1 MLFEKMT
8 VGTRGRTRR
17 VASGLFVLA
26 LLVVGPLAVSTP
38 ALAGQLAKSVGR
50 KAPSGA
56 GYITFGIE
64 PSGPREPDQ
73 RTWFIYTLK
82 PGTTIEDWVAVTNF
96 SLVPLR
102 INLYARDA
110 EESPT
115 GAFGVQLFRQR
126 PVQVGSWIHLP
137 VSSVLVDPRKA
148 IIVPFTIK
156 VPQDASVGD
165 NAGGIIA
172 SVTRTASG
180 AHGTRIRVEQ
190 RVGVRVYIRIAGA
203 LHPKL
208 VISGLVSHYAGTL
221 SPLSGGTL
229 TVTYTVRNLG
239 NLDLSAPSVLRLTN
253 PFGWSRTV
261 QQSGSPPDV
270 SPRILRP
277 GHPRHTRGL
286 PSPAGWHQ
294 GHNRSSLLD
303 RLDRQWAER
312 GISAHG
318 RRVGQHGHLGHPVAA
333 ARAASS
339 ADPRPRLG
347 HLHPFPATSRRPATA
362 RGGAPRGG
370 SARMTREEP
379 NT

>member
-1 MLFEKMT
+1 MW
-8 VGTRGRTRR
+8 RR
-17 VASGLFVLA
+17 ASSCSLSLWWARWQFRHRRW
-26 LLVVGPLAVSTP
+26 P
-38 ALAGQLAKSVGR
+38 ASSQSLVGR

-137 VSSVLVDPRKA
+137 VSSVVVDPRKA

-190 RVGVRVYIRIAGA
+190 RVGVRVYVRIAGA

-221 SPLSGGTL
+221 SPLSRRDAHRHLHRAQPRQSRPERAVGAAPDQP
-229 TVTYTVRNLG
+229 VRLVPHR
-239 NLDLSAPSVLRLTN
+239 ATKRKPARRL
-253 PFGWSRTV
+253 
-261 QQSGSPPDV
+261 
-270 SPRILRP
+270 PRILHP
-277 GHPRHTRGL
+277 GHPRHTTGSTR
-286 PSPAGWHQ
+286 PS
-294 GHNRSSLLD
+294 
-303 RLDRQWAER
+303 
-312 GISAHG
+312 
-318 RRVGQHGHLGHPVAA
+318 RVGTKVTI
-333 ARAASS
+333 
-339 ADPRPRLG
+339 DPRFSTVSTDSGLNEASVPMGNASASTGTWAIPWPPLGLLLLLILVLAFG